1 MKQSEQLAGV
11 HAMEEELVAL
21 KAAAPHALADDGLL
35 DRVGELEEQL
45 GKERKA
51 VERAAEE
58 KGALM
63 EMMNKLTAD
72 VSEKEELVQQLKK
85 EAAGLREA
93 AQGAGAASGGEGG
106 DLEKDKKI
114 EALEAKV
121 KKVCALSLSPSLPIS
136 LFLHLPHSPSPPFPL
151 SPSPPL
157 PLSLPPPV
165 PRHIK

>member
-93 AQGAGAASGGEGG
+93 ARRRCGQWGRGRR
-106 DLEKDKKI
+106 
-114 EALEAKV
+114 
-121 KKVCALSLSPSLPIS
+121 
-136 LFLHLPHSPSPPFPL
+136 
-151 SPSPPL
+151 
-157 PLSLPPPV
+157 
-165 PRHIK
+165 PRERQEDRSA